1 MKVPYRDLR
10 VTDPNRKQELLRVVE
25 KILSHGKIYLGPE
38 HDQFEKEIAEY
49 CQTQFA
55 VGVSSGTDALYFALR
70 CLDLGPGDEV
80 ILPPLSWVASLNA
93 VFLCGATPVF
103 VDITEDLNINAELI
117 HEAITP
123 KTKAILPIHF
133 TGKLC
138 DIKKI
143 NAIAEQHGLF
153 VVEDAAQ
160 SFGAELDGEKAGSF
174 GTLGCLSMNPMKLL
188 CAYGEAGVVVTDNE
202 QLAKRIKSLRHAGT
216 INKDDCHE
224 PSFNGRLDTIQAGM
238 LSINLKYLQSKLDR
252 LKAIATHYN
261 ENLKHL
267 VICPQDPSTN
277 HVYYTY
283 TILTQRRDEL
293 KEYLASK
300 NIETQIQHPILMPNQ
315 TAYRHLPRYNIP
327 VAEKVVDQI
336 LCLPNHEHLSDEQVE
351 YVIACIKEFLG
362 KDQ

>member
-1 MKVPYRDLR
+1 MVSSLM
-10 VTDPNRKQELLRVVE
+10 
-25 KILSHGKIYLGPE
+25 E
-38 HDQFEKEIAEY
+38 HEQFEKEIAEY
-49 CQTQFA
+49 CQTQYA

-70 CLDLGPGDEV
+70 CLNLGPGDEV
-80 ILPPLSWVASLNA
+80 ILTPLSWVASLNT
-93 VFLCGATPVF
+93 VVLCGATPVF
-103 VDITEDLNINAELI
+103 VDITEDLNINADLI
-117 HEAITP
+117 TEVITS

-143 NAIAEQHGLF
+143 NCIAEEHELL

-160 SFGAELDGEKAGSF
+160 SFGAELDGKKAGSF
-174 GTLGCLSMNPMKLL
+174 GTLGCFSMNPMKLL

-202 QLAKRIKSLRHAGT
+202 QYAQRIKSLRHAGT
-216 INKDDCHE
+216 INKGDCNE

-238 LSINLKYLQSKLDR
+238 LSINIKYLQSKLDR
-252 LKAIATHYN
+252 LRVIAARYN
-261 ENLKHL
+261 ESLRHL
-267 VICPQDPSTN
+267 VICPQEPSAN

-283 TILTQRRDEL
+283 TILTDQRDEL
-293 KEYLASK
+293 KEYLSSK
-300 NIETQIQHPILMPNQ
+300 NIETQIQHQILMPNQ

-351 YVIACIKEFLG
+351 YVIYCIKEFLG
-362 KDQ
+362 KGQ